1 VRQRHHRLAFAGG
14 TLFLLSLT
22 TAVLVGWLAP
32 SHRKPH
38 PRTAAPASPTFPVLA
53 PPRPAQWLPVS
64 PATVVPEETAVQQQ
78 YDQALAEGLAGSSTV
93 QAAESA
99 PVPGPAVSA
108 VWPPLPMTDSP
119 EQWVQQFVTRLLDI
133 NFQQQPRAALGA
145 WLSAQEAP
153 ELLPGVPA
161 AVQNKLL
168 YLSLLDPAVVG
179 GGTTPIPDTETWAAN
194 ARAGIGWEVSGLLI
208 EPDRQWT
215 QIVAAGWQPRDE
227 RFGVEDVSGQ
237 LTVKSSG
244 RGSFSRRFSMAV
256 YTGSAHWHPGYGT
269 VLVDNWME
277 G

>member
-1 VRQRHHRLAFAGG
+1 
-14 TLFLLSLT
+14 
-22 TAVLVGWLAP
+22 
-32 SHRKPH
+32 
-38 PRTAAPASPTFPVLA
+38 
-53 PPRPAQWLPVS
+53 VS
-64 PATVVPEETAVQQQ
+64 
-78 YDQALAEGLAGSSTV
+78 
-93 QAAESA
+93 
-99 PVPGPAVSA
+99 
-108 VWPPLPMTDSP
+108 DSP
-119 EQWVQQFVTRLLDI
+119 ELWVHQFVTRLLDI

-161 AVQNKLL
+161 AVQDKLL
-168 YLSLLDPAVVG
+168 YLSLLDPAAVG
-179 GGTTPIPDTETWAAN
+179 GGATPIPDAGTWAAN
-194 ARAGIGWEVSGLLI
+194 ARAGISWEVSGLLV

-244 RGSFSRRFSMAV
+244 HASFSRRFSMAV